1 MADVP
6 GTSDTNRRITG
17 FVRVARVAD
26 VPPGTVRRVEVGG
39 RRVAL
44 ANVEGEFFAV
54 EDTCTHEEAS
64 LSEGGLSG
72 EVLVCPKHGSR
83 FNIRTGRVLSLPAV
97 RSVAVFPVR
106 VEGDDVLVSPDAER
120 PAGLP
125 HRR

>member
-1 MADVP
+1 M
-6 GTSDTNRRITG
+6 TEFI
-17 FVRVARVAD
+17 RVARAAD

-39 RRVAL
+39 RWVAL
-44 ANVEGEFFAV
+44 ANVDGEFFAV

-83 FNIRTGRVLSLPAV
+83 FNVRTGRVLSLPAV
-97 RSVAVFPVR
+97 RSVASFPVR
-106 VEGDDVLVSPDAER
+106 VEGGDVLVSPEAR
-120 PAGLP
+120 KPAGLP